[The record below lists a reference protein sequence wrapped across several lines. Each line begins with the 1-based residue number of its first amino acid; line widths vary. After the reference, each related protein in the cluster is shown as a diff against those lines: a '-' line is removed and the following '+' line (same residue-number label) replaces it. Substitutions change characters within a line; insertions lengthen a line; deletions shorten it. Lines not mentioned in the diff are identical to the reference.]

1 MTDGDKVVNYSH
13 IGYWFLTALFCFAM
27 GAAGIMN
34 LIGVEAQQEAMAS
47 LSYPNY
53 LMTILGVAKVAGVI
67 ALLVPGMPLLKEW
80 AYAGFTF
87 DLLGASASHAFS
99 QHTIPEM
106 VVPLVVLAIAAGS
119 YFLRPADRRIPSHQS
134 VTSSLRTENQ

>member
-1 MTDGDKVVNYSH
+1 MKNSQ
-13 IGYWFLTALFCFAM
+13 IAYWILTALFCFAM

-34 LIGVEAQQEAMAS
+34 LMGVQAQQEAMAS

-67 ALLVPGMPLLKEW
+67 ALLIPGAPFFKEW

-99 QHTIPEM
+99 QHSIPEI
-106 VVPLVVLAIAAGS
+106 VVPLVVLAVAAGS
-119 YFLRPADRRIPSHQS
+119 YWLRPADRRVLSPQPD
-134 VTSSLRTENQ
+134 TSPLANGSK

>member
-1 MTDGDKVVNYSH
+1 MKYSQ
-13 IGYWFLTALFCFAM
+13 IAYWILTALFCFAM

-34 LIGVEAQQEAMAS
+34 LMGVEAQKEAMAS

-67 ALLVPGMPLLKEW
+67 ALLIPGVPLLKEW

-99 QHTIPEM
+99 QHSIPEI
-106 VVPLVVLAIAAGS
+106 VVPLVVLVVAAGS
-119 YFLRPADRRIPSHQS
+119 YWLRPPDRRLLSQQS
-134 VTSSLRTENQ
+134 DTSPVVNGSK